1 MNRVERS
8 ESGFTLLELG
18 VIILIVAMLAV
29 FAVPKFLNSVESS
42 KATEAFNY
50 LLQVEAAQSE
60 YFDTHGTYAAELSQL
75 DVFLPTLRHFTTSGF
90 EKFDDPPR
98 HTRWRMT
105 LTRAGDSAG
114 FGPYTVVFDQ
124 SGFNE
129 TDSSIRNHPNI
140 TQPNEAD

>member
-18 VIILIVAMLAV
+18 IIILIVAMLAV

-42 KATEAFNY
+42 KAAEAFDY
-50 LLQVEAAQSE
+50 LSKVEAAQSE
-60 YFDTHGTYAAELSQL
+60 YFDSHGTYSVQLSEL
-75 DVFLPTLRHFTTSGF
+75 DIYLPTLRHFTTSGL
-90 EKFDDPPR
+90 EKFDDQPR

-124 SGFNE
+124 TGFNE
-129 TDSSIRNHPNI
+129 ADSSIRNHPNI
-140 TQPNEAD
+140 IQSNEAD